1 MGYWN
6 ELYVKDRHNVRHHG
20 SCKGSDVP
28 HMFGKVK
35 SIKNWIT
42 VIDHIDEDRSY
53 FWHKNKE
60 VKHHLADHV
69 IVLVENV
76 NKWYEFWK
84 PKHEVYVSIKYGETK
99 DYILDD
105 PNQYNFVKASI
116 WQGDQDYEQ
125 KDIKIININNTE
137 IS

>member
-1 MGYWN
+1 M
-6 ELYVKDRHNVRHHG
+6 
-20 SCKGSDVP
+20 
-28 HMFGKVK
+28 
-35 SIKNWIT
+35 
-42 VIDHIDEDRSY
+42 
-53 FWHKNKE
+53 
-60 VKHHLADHV
+60 
-69 IVLVENV
+69 